1 MSSDGVR
8 PAPGPDKRPME
19 DGLPPGPQT
28 PPGDYRIRLAM
39 GDAEDSIGVATL
51 ADPRSALSQQDIE
64 ANYDARRALQELQE
78 TLVQSLETID
88 RTRSDIAMLNALIG
102 RHLEGGE
109 NAGDN
114 EALKALQ
121 NQGAQAIEG
130 LDELEKQFRN
140 PPETKGIVYS
150 ADKVSSKLGL
160 AGYYLA
166 SNPGAPTPA
175 GRFHMDEARSALAY
189 SLEMVNLYLEGPVAE
204 YRQAV
209 DQAGIGLLT
218 PENSLSLP

>member
-1 MSSDGVR
+1 M
-8 PAPGPDKRPME
+8 
-19 DGLPPGPQT
+19 
-28 PPGDYRIRLAM
+28 
-39 GDAEDSIGVATL
+39 
-51 ADPRSALSQQDIE
+51 
-64 ANYDARRALQELQE
+64 
-78 TLVQSLETID
+78 
-88 RTRSDIAMLNALIG
+88 
-102 RHLEGGE
+102 
-109 NAGDN
+109 
-114 EALKALQ
+114 
-121 NQGAQAIEG
+121 
-130 LDELEKQFRN
+130 
-140 PPETKGIVYS
+140 
-150 ADKVSSKLGL
+150 SSKLGL